1 MPMEMIHVTT
11 IAANF
16 LSHMVGKFCF
26 HNLASAAG
34 LCLSKIIL
42 IRLPAWS
49 IAVVQEGNFC
59 IQLTHTDKT

>member
-1 MPMEMIHVTT
+1 MLRLLLRIFSA
-11 IAANF
+11 IWLAN
-16 LSHMVGKFCF
+16 SGF
-26 HNLASAAG
+26 HKLASAAG
-34 LCLSKIIL
+34 LCLSKIML